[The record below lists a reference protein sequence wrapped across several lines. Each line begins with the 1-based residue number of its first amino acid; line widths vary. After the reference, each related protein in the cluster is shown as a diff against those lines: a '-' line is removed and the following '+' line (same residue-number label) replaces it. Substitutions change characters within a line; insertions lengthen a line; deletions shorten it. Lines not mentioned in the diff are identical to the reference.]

1 MVEETTVEEVK
12 SQFALDAEGVE
23 PSELDRITKRIQEYK
38 IGLTPNAL
46 QIANAMLESQL
57 KNGLFKLSELEAVV
71 QIRNE
76 ITEGMSE
83 YQTQVQNAQRRVQQ
97 LSEED
102 AANRQATITARDE
115 AAKSRL
121 LNERQLRKDAEE
133 RVANLEAILASHGI
147 HEYLDLSEETFDS
160 KETMEEIAEEEEKK
174 TEVVPDTTTTPKK
187 PSKAFELARA
197 LNPAPIGAAPT
208 AEVTQTFEIPPQ
220 SPSEILQ
227 DQLEPIVLLDE
238 LDKQIADLE
247 NEGGPVAVPDL
258 HKEDYGADL
267 VKWEEP
273 SITEEE
279 EEPTLRNPS
288 LIAAEEEEV
297 SQTDLFY
304 EEVDKIEASS
314 QVEEMPPTT
323 LGSVTAQP
331 VVTNAQLPLDY
342 VQDESDEIEYEKHL
356 KEGGLPVTSGDT
368 IVAPVVET
376 ISLGKVKMIPEG
388 AGVQE
393 EVDEIEIPNRIDLEK
408 LTKAKIRDEADKLGF
423 NVNTNQ
429 TKALMIDNFEE
440 QTNQFIADLQDS
452 GEFVSATETGDDD
465 DDDRR
470 DGGYF

>member
-1 MVEETTVEEVK
+1 MVEETEVK

-23 PSELDRITKRIQEYK
+23 PSELDRITKGIQEYK

-76 ITEGMSE
+76 IAEGMGE
-83 YQTQVQNAQRRVQQ
+83 YQTQVQNAQRRIQQ

-102 AANRQATITARDE
+102 AANRQATLTARDE

-133 RVANLEAILASHGI
+133 RVSNLEAILASHGI
-147 HEYLDLSEETFDS
+147 HEYLDLSEESFDT

-174 TEVVPDTTTTPKK
+174 AEVVTDTTQVVTDTTPKK

-197 LNPAPIGAAPT
+197 LNPAPIADAPI
-208 AEVTQTFEIPPQ
+208 AEETHTFEKPPPP

-227 DQLEPIVLLDE
+227 DQLEPIILVDE
-238 LDKQIADLE
+238 LDKQIAAMED
-247 NEGGPVAVPDL
+247 EGGPVQVPDL

-279 EEPTLRNPS
+279 ET
-288 LIAAEEEEV
+288 EEEEVTDEEV

-304 EEVDKIEASS
+304 QEVDKIEASS

-331 VVTNAQLPLDY
+331 VVTNAQLPLDI
-342 VQDESDEIEYEKHL
+342 QDESDEIEYEKHIL
-356 KEGGLPVTSGDT
+356 EGGTPVTSGDT
-368 IVAPVVET
+368 IVAPVVEK
-376 ISLGKVKMIPEG
+376 ISLGKVKLIPEG
-388 AGVQE
+388 TGVQE
-393 EVDEIEIPNRIDLEK
+393 EVDEIEIPNRVDLEK

-423 NVNTNQ
+423 DVNTNQ
-429 TKALMIDNFEE
+429 TKALMIDSFEE